1 MGQNIEQRIKTIEL
15 HDQGFSLE
23 QIAERGG
30 VRRPWHYKNVGAM
43 YKNGQKDLLQPCT
56 AKLILYTKGVKMRQD
71 IIVFST

>member
-30 VRRPWHYKNVGAM
+30 GVGHGTI
-43 YKNGQKDLLQPCT
+43 KTWEPCIKTDKRTYSSLARSHT
-56 AKLILYTKGVKMRQD
+56 ARN
-71 IIVFST
+71 